1 MINTSWLTISEV
13 NTRFANLGLP
23 EQWMNESNPKL
34 RDKYF
39 KRFSK
44 LRSRIYKEHLATLT
58 KLERKNIKS
67 NNHPSLSHAR
77 GEEARLIANKL
88 KVTLIEHGI
97 NFVLEVKI
105 GFYHCDRI
113 IFLILVDNS
122 VEQIEAESKLPFYF
136 HGFET
141 RCRQES

>member
-1 MINTSWLTISEV
+1 M

-23 EQWMNESNPKL
+23 VQWTNESNQKL

-58 KLERKNIKS
+58 KLERKNI
-67 NNHPSLSHAR
+67 NNGNHPSLSHAR

-88 KVTLIEHGI
+88 KEALIEHEI

-105 GFYHCDRI
+105 GFHQCDRI

-122 VEQIEAESKLPFYF
+122 VEQVEAESKLPFYF

-141 RCRQES
+141 RCRHES